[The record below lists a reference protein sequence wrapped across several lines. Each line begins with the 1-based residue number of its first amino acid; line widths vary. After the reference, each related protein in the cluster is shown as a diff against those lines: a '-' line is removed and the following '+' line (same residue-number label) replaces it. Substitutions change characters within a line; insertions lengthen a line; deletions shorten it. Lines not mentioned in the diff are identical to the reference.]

1 MQALRCLAVASA
13 VLAGLSATAAPQ
25 QRTFRSATDTVSVYA
40 TVNDTRGRLVPDLA
54 RDDFEIFDEG
64 KPVEITVFSK
74 DPQPITVA
82 VMLDMSG
89 SMVSRFLLARNGM
102 LRFIDAL
109 GPADRMRIGT
119 FGEEIALSPW
129 LTGDKR
135 LLKRI
140 LEEELWPGG
149 ETPLW
154 NAIDAGMW
162 SLSGEPGRRV
172 LLVVTDGADSGGLPG
187 RNADFGAVVTHATTD
202 SFMVYAIGIDGTGV
216 GRELIS
222 LTTGS
227 GGGRYDLPRSADL
240 DAAFTEI
247 ADELRHQYQLGFTP
261 AALDGKPHTLQVNVK
276 RPGMTARARKTYVAT
291 RTP

>member
-1 MQALRCLAVASA
+1 M
-13 VLAGLSATAAPQ
+13 
-25 QRTFRSATDTVSVYA
+25 
-40 TVNDTRGRLVPDLA
+40 NDTSGRLVPNLT

-64 KPVEITVFSK
+64 KPADITVFSK

-109 GPADRMRIGT
+109 APADRMRIGT

-135 LLKRI
+135 LLRRI
-140 LEEELWPGG
+140 IEEELWPGG

-162 SLSGEPGRRV
+162 SLAGEQGRRV

-187 RNADFGAVVTHATTD
+187 RNATFATVDQHAAAD
-202 SFMVYAIGIDGTGV
+202 GFMLYAIGIDGTGV
-216 GRELIS
+216 GRELMS
-222 LTTGS
+222 LTAES
-227 GGGRYDLPRSADL
+227 GGGRYDLPRNADL

-261 AALDGKPHTLQVNVK
+261 AVLDGKPHKLQVNVK
-276 RPGMTARARKTYVAT
+276 QPGMTARARKTYVAT
-291 RTP
+291 KTP